1 VEPRHVLIGIT
12 AAGFVGNNSEPFSQG
27 LSKFICFSGH
37 WLELKLS
44 LGRAEAKLPFSK
56 AAADSRRA
64 LKNRQVRAGLA
75 FETAIPWFLASRSY
89 RFQHR
94 SPDSRTLAADLKESL
109 KLADI

>member
-75 FETAIPWFLASRSY
+75 FETAVPCFWR
-89 RFQHR
+89 R
-94 SPDSRTLAADLKESL
+94 SPTDFNIVPQALEPAADLKESL

>member
-1 VEPRHVLIGIT
+1 MEPRHVLIGIT

-44 LGRAEAKLPFSK
+44 LRRAEAKLPFKLPFSK

-75 FETAIPWFLASRSY
+75 FETAVPCFWRRAPTDFNIVP
-89 RFQHR
+89 Q
-94 SPDSRTLAADLKESL
+94 TLEHLPPT
-109 KLADI
+109 

>member
-56 AAADSRRA
+56 AADGSRRA

-94 SPDSRTLAADLKESL
+94 SLDSRTLAADLKESL